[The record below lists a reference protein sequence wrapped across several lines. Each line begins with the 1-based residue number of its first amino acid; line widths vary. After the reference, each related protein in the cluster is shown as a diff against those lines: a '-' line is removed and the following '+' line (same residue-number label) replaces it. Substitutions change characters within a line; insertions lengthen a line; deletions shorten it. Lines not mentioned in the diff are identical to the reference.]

1 MAPKPVPPRTEPAL
15 VTKNP
20 SAVARPVSRYQ
31 IGVRAGITYPIY
43 TGTLDGVT
51 AMTGFAGGITLL
63 VGTGRLAFQPELN
76 YTRYAARNVSALG
89 NRLVGASDVVDI
101 PLLLKISSGT
111 INGNRFF
118 LNVGPYLA
126 YISST
131 SLNGKKTSLDGTGAD
146 RFSSGF
152 AAGAGMAIK
161 AGPGH
166 MTAELRG
173 YLPFGDNNQPFTGTL
188 LTIPLQITVGYTFPL
203 GPR

>member
-1 MAPKPVPPRTEPAL
+1 MVPKPVPPRTVPIQVASYPPA
-15 VTKNP
+15 
-20 SAVARPVSRYQ
+20 AFRPTSRYH
-31 IGVRAGITYPIY
+31 IGIRAGITYPVY
-43 TGTLDGVT
+43 TGTLAGVT
-51 AMTGFAGGITLL
+51 AIAGFSGGITLL
-63 VGTGRLAFQPELN
+63 VGTGHLAFQPELN
-76 YTRYAARNVSALG
+76 YTRYAARNTSALG
-89 NRLVGASDVVDI
+89 NRLVGASDVVEV
-101 PLLLKISSGT
+101 PFFLKISSGQIT
-111 INGNRFF
+111 GNRFF
-118 LNVGPYLA
+118 VNIGPYLA

-188 LTIPLQITVGYTFPL
+188 LTIPAQLTVGYTFPL